1 MGNNETYSCYHAKL
15 LIYHRENVCRISN
28 NSTRGGCRIAGP
40 THCNLMIWVSH
51 SGMGHRGQGTRAI
64 FCWGNSTHTRAWRS
78 AMSAQPLFYVRV
90 RPGKR
95 CFRAI
100 RDRISFPQF
109 HRVHIEFSETN
120 CLGLDIICV
129 TQNTLEWHKRRRWQY
144 HTWWYKKRREF
155 PVCILR
161 CLPS

>member
-1 MGNNETYSCYHAKL
+1 MIRIPAKL
-15 LIYHRENVCRISN
+15 LTYHIKRENVCRISN

-51 SGMGHRGQGTRAI
+51 SGMGHRGQCTRAI

-78 AMSAQPLFYVRV
+78 AMSAQPLFTCVR
-90 RPGKR
+90 GKDA
-95 CFRAI
+95 FAL
-100 RDRISFPQF
+100 SFPQF
-109 HRVHIEFSETN
+109 HTADIEFSETN